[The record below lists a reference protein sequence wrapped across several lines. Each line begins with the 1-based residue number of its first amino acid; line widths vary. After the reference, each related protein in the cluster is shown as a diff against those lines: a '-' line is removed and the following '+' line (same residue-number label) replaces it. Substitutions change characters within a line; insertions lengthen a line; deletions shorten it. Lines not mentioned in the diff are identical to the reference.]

1 MTVHGNGGT
10 LTTKMKAH
18 VKNYGEVW
26 FDTRAITNILALK
39 NVRNKYRVTYDS
51 TAESA
56 FIVHK
61 PNGIDLHFNM
71 HADGLH
77 YHDTQHRELTMV
89 STVKQESE
97 GFSKRQLE
105 QAKRA
110 RDFQGSIGH
119 PSTQDLKNIIKSN
132 LIINCPVTIADI
144 DHAEKIYGPSVPI
157 LKGKTTRQTPLS
169 VASDYIAVP
178 PQILSANKYV
188 TLSGDLFFVNK
199 IPFFSTISH
208 HLKFTT
214 AEHISNRKLPQLI
227 QAAKHVRDIYAAR
240 GFQVKFMLMDGEFV
254 PMKLDLAS
262 AGIVLNTTAANE
274 HVPRIERQIRVIKE
288 RVRAT
293 RHTLPFKVIPL
304 TMLIGMIYTSV
315 LWINAFPPKGGVSPN
330 LSPRNIMTGVQFDYN
345 LHCKLHFG
353 SYAQVHQEPNHTNT
367 QAART
372 VGAIC
377 LGPTGNIQGSF
388 YFLNLRS
395 GKRITRRRWTLL
407 PMPQEVIDRV
417 NQLGR
422 ADAQPELLTFY
433 DRTGRL
439 IGDSMTPTPGALYT
453 PESDQDG
460 LEDLNTP
467 PINHDYGL
475 EEDPDIDQA
484 TIEPPEQA

>member
-10 LTTKMKAH
+10 LTTKMKAY
-18 VKNYGEVW
+18 VTTYGEVW
-26 FDTRAITNILALK
+26 YDTRAITNILALK
-39 NVRNKYRVTYDS
+39 NVRDKYRVTYDS
-51 TAESA
+51 NAESA

-61 PNGIDLHFNM
+61 PNGINLHFIM

-77 YHDTQHRELTMV
+77 YHDTNNRELTLV

-110 RDFQGSIGH
+110 RDFQGSVGH

-132 LIINCPVTIADI
+132 LIINCPVTVADI
-144 DHAEKIYGPSVPI
+144 DCAEKIYGPSVPI
-157 LKGKTTRQTPLS
+157 LKGKTTRQTPLTI
-169 VASDYIAVP
+169 ASDYVAVP

-199 IPFFSTISH
+199 APFFATISH

-227 QAAKHVRDIYAAR
+227 QASKNVQDIYKAR
-240 GFQVKFMLMDGEFV
+240 GFQVKYMLMDGEFV

-293 RHTLPFKVIPL
+293 RHTLPFTVIPL
-304 TMLIGMIYTSV
+304 TMLVAMVYTSV

-330 LSPRNIMTGVQFDYN
+330 LSPRNIMTGVQFD
-345 LHCKLHFG
+345 
-353 SYAQVHQEPNHTNT
+353 
-367 QAART
+367 
-372 VGAIC
+372 
-377 LGPTGNIQGSF
+377 
-388 YFLNLRS
+388 
-395 GKRITRRRWTLL
+395 
-407 PMPQEVIDRV
+407 
-417 NQLGR
+417 
-422 ADAQPELLTFY
+422 
-433 DRTGRL
+433 
-439 IGDSMTPTPGALYT
+439 
-453 PESDQDG
+453 
-460 LEDLNTP
+460 
-467 PINHDYGL
+467 
-475 EEDPDIDQA
+475 
-484 TIEPPEQA
+484 